1 MLIHFLHSGVLSK
14 MNFFTDVLA
23 TLLCAGRGN
32 IFAVY
37 AWSES
42 RQIPSKYL
50 NLCFENEQKSY
61 GVEQHEG
68 E

>member
-1 MLIHFLHSGVLSK
+1 MLIHLLHSGVLSK
-14 MNFFTDVLA
+14 IDYLTDVLA
-23 TLLCAGRGN
+23 TFLCAGHGN

-37 AWSES
+37 AGSES

-50 NLCFENEQKSY
+50 NLCSEDEQKSY

-68 E
+68 K